1 MTVVSDPAPAA
12 SVVRPSAVRRVWTG
26 IRWLLLLGLAVWALI
41 RGLGFDHRTPFAQL
55 ISYTP
60 YVGALS
66 LALLLAALATRSWRA
81 AVAATVLAA
90 LFGVFVL
97 PREVGSSGP
106 SDGQRLRVLAFN
118 AKFGGASV
126 SELMALLRRERP
138 DVLSIE
144 ELTPALVTKLDAAG
158 VSSLL
163 PYRALRPDPGATG
176 TGLWARFPLTDARR
190 MDPTSGGFDQT
201 IAVLRR
207 PGKPAVEVGSAH
219 PRPPLLQAQVWGS
232 SHRWADD
239 IAGLPAASASGPIRI
254 LAGDFNATLD
264 HSPLRKLISTG
275 YRDAAATVGK
285 GLAPTWPY
293 DGDRLP
299 PVTIDHVLVDKR
311 AGVGAFRTS
320 QVSGSD
326 HKAIVAD
333 LILPE

>member
-1 MTVVSDPAPAA
+1 MTVVSEPAPAA
-12 SVVRPSAVRRVWTG
+12 LVVRPSAARRVWTG
-26 IRWLLLLGLAVWALI
+26 MLWLLLLGLTVWALI
-41 RGLGFDHRTPFAQL
+41 RGVGFDHRTPFAQL

-60 YVGALS
+60 YVGAFSPVVLV
-66 LALLLAALATRSWRA
+66 AALATRRWRA
-81 AVAATVLAA
+81 AVVAAA
-90 LFGVFVL
+90 LVALFAGIIL
-97 PREVGSSGP
+97 PREVGGGGLSS
-106 SDGQRLRVLAFN
+106 GQRLRVLAFN
-118 AKFGGASV
+118 AKIGGASV
-126 SELMALLRRERP
+126 PELIALLRRERP

-144 ELTPALVTKLDAAG
+144 ELTPALATKLAAAG
-158 VSSLL
+158 VASVL
-163 PYRALRPDPGATG
+163 PYQALRPDPGATG

-190 MDPTSGGFDQT
+190 MDPGSGGFDQT

-219 PRPPLLQAQVWGS
+219 PRPPLPRAQVWGS

-239 IAGLPAASASGPIRI
+239 LAGLPAASASGPIRI

-264 HSPLRKLISTG
+264 HSPLRKLIGTG

-293 DGDRLP
+293 DGERLP

-311 AGVGAFRTS
+311 AGVGAFRTY